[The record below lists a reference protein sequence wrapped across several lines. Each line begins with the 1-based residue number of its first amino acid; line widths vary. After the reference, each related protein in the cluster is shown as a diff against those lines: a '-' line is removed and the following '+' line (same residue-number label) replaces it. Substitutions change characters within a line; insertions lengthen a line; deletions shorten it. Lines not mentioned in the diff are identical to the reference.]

1 MQMEYAMKYRVF
13 GMVSGIIFLLVGCVT
28 SSFKVGN
35 DFSSA
40 NVSKIVKGKT
50 SSNEMISLFGEPFTK
65 SVISATDEKW
75 IYIYS
80 NGTAK
85 AQSYIVTMKVE
96 TTGTQKTLDVLITD
110 GVVSNFTYTEK
121 DNPYGMQVN

>member
-1 MQMEYAMKYRVF
+1 MKYRVF
-13 GMVSGIIFLLVGCVT
+13 GMISAIIFLLVGCAT
-28 SSFKVGN
+28 SSFTVGN
-35 DFSSA
+35 DFSST

-50 SSNEMISLFGEPFTK
+50 TSDDMISLFGEPFTK

-75 IYIYS
+75 IYMYS
-80 NGTAK
+80 KGTAK

-110 GVVSNFTYTEK
+110 GVVSNFAYTEK
-121 DNPYGMQVN
+121 DNPYGMQIN

>member
-1 MQMEYAMKYRVF
+1 MKYRVF
-13 GMVSGIIFLLVGCVT
+13 GMISAITFLLVGCAT
-28 SSFKVGN
+28 SSFTVGN
-35 DFSSA
+35 DFSST

-50 SSNEMISLFGEPFTK
+50 TSDDMISLFGEPFTK

-75 IYIYS
+75 IYMYS
-80 NGTAK
+80 KGTAK

-110 GVVSNFTYTEK
+110 GVVSNFAYTEK
-121 DNPYGMQVN
+121 DNPYGMQIN

>member
-1 MQMEYAMKYRVF
+1 MKYRVF
-13 GMVSGIIFLLVGCVT
+13 GIVSGIIFLLVGCAT
-28 SSFKVGN
+28 SSFQVGN

-50 SSNEMISLFGEPFTK
+50 TSNEMISLFGEPFTK

-75 IYIYS
+75 IYMYS

-96 TTGTQKTLDVLITD
+96 TTGSQKTLDVLITD
-110 GVVSNFTYTEK
+110 GVVSNFAYTEK

>member
-1 MQMEYAMKYRVF
+1 MIYRVF
-13 GMVSGIIFLLVGCVT
+13 GMVTGIIFLLSGCAT
-28 SSFKVGN
+28 STFTVGN

-50 SSNEMISLFGEPFTK
+50 TSKEMISLFGEPFTK
-65 SVISATDEKW
+65 SVISAKDEKW
-75 IYIYS
+75 VYMYS

-110 GVVSNFTYTEK
+110 DVVSNFAYTEK
-121 DNPYGMQVN
+121 DDPYGMQVN

>member
-1 MQMEYAMKYRVF
+1 MKYRVF
-13 GMVSGIIFLLVGCVT
+13 GMVSGIIFLLVGCAT

-50 SSNEMISLFGEPFTK
+50 TSNEMISLFGEPFTK

-75 IYIYS
+75 IYMYS

-85 AQSYIVTMKVE
+85 AQSYIVAMKVE

-110 GVVSNFTYTEK
+110 GVVSNFAYTEK
-121 DNPYGMQVN
+121 DNPDVV

>member
-1 MQMEYAMKYRVF
+1 MTYRIF
-13 GMVSGIIFLLVGCVT
+13 GVISGIIFLLAGCAT

-35 DFSSA
+35 DFSSE

-50 SSNEMISLFGEPFTK
+50 TSNDMVLLFGEPFTK
-65 SVISATDEKW
+65 SVISAKDEKW
-75 IYIYS
+75 VYMYS

-121 DNPYGMQVN
+121 GTPYTMQVN

>member
-13 GMVSGIIFLLVGCVT
+13 GMVSGIIFLLVGCAT

-50 SSNEMISLFGEPFTK
+50 TSNEMISLFGEPFTK

-75 IYIYS
+75 IYMYS

-110 GVVSNFTYTEK
+110 GVVSNFAYTEK